1 MLFMTILMIRGNI
14 LGLIMFVAVSPI
26 ALIGGFLL
34 KLPDPITMSC
44 VGGALVAIDLLVRLR
59 SRSSKGWL
67 IQREFG
73 GTLFFLP
80 VWAFGIVV
88 FGVNMAKALLK

>member
-1 MLFMTILMIRGNI
+1 MIVLLIRGNI

-26 ALIGGFLL
+26 ALIGSFLL
-34 KLPDPITMSC
+34 KLADPITMSC
-44 VGGALVAIDLLVRLR
+44 VGVALVAIDLLVRLR
-59 SRSSKGWL
+59 SRPSNGWL
-67 IQREFG
+67 TQREFG

-88 FGVNMAKALLK
+88 VVINVANALLK

>member
-1 MLFMTILMIRGNI
+1 MPFMIILLIRGNI
-14 LGLIMFVAVSPI
+14 LGLLMFVAVSPI

-34 KLPDPITMSC
+34 KLADPITMCC
-44 VGGALVAIDLLVRLR
+44 VGVALVAIDLLVRFR
-59 SRSSKGWL
+59 SRPSKGWL
-67 IQREFG
+67 TQREFG

-88 FGVNMAKALLK
+88 VCLNIAKALLR

>member
-1 MLFMTILMIRGNI
+1 MIIVLIRGNI

-26 ALIGGFLL
+26 ALVGGFIL
-34 KLPDPITMSC
+34 KLADPITMSC
-44 VGGALVAIDLLVRLR
+44 VGGSLIAIDLLVRLR
-59 SRSSKGWL
+59 SRPSKGWL

-88 FGVNMAKALLK
+88 VCLNIAKALLK